1 MTCGFFWRIKNA
13 IELSYVL
20 ETVCLINKHLSD
32 GDQNAFHHGTWPE
45 KRRNV
50 RQSARRIRVY
60 KHLLYQLPLFL
71 FTPHLLNYSPKVRH
85 ILGMTCGFSGKLKR
99 RSQVSCLRTAFRV
112 LYIGPKMQM
121 LYVYAWRRRS
131 CAQETQISIYDHLFC
146 KLGLFLL
153 TSHSLPRI

>member
-71 FTPHLLNYSPKVRH
+71 FTPHLLNYSPRVHH
-85 ILGMTCGFSGKLKR
+85 ILRMTCGFSGKLKKTK
-99 RSQVSCLRTAFRV
+99 SGFMSPDCLPSLVYRTKHANA
-112 LYIGPKMQM
+112 L
-121 LYVYAWRRRS
+121 
-131 CAQETQISIYDHLFC
+131 
-146 KLGLFLL
+146 
-153 TSHSLPRI
+153 RICLEKKELRARDANIHI